1 MRLPA
6 AAADELATRILRG
19 GIQQGLLPDR
29 PLPDWDRY
37 KIYRQRIRS
46 SFIVP
51 ETSVTPLMA
60 RILYGLAM
68 VARPERVLCIG
79 SYLGNALAWMAG
91 PGFGPDPVYP
101 GALALGVD
109 TDRAA
114 VSQATRNFARAGM
127 ADRVECRCMDGLD
140 LPRLGQRFD
149 LVLLDADDR
158 DSRKAIYYPLLDA
171 VYPLVDDY
179 GLILAHDIT
188 VPRFRAQLARYRE
201 LTRDQARFAVTSS
214 LEIDDCG
221 LEVSRKAGQ
230 HAVRSAEARRAT
242 GGQARV

>member
-19 GIQQGLLPDR
+19 GIEQGLLPDQR
-29 PLPDWDRY
+29 LPDWDRY
-37 KIYRQRIRS
+37 KIFRQRIRS

-60 RILYGLAM
+60 RLLYCLAAL
-68 VARPERVLCIG
+68 ARPERVLCVG
-79 SYLGNALAWMAG
+79 CYVGNALAWMAG
-91 PGFGPDPVYP
+91 PGFGPDPVYR

-109 TDRAA
+109 IDRAA
-114 VSQATRNFARAGM
+114 VQAATQNFARAGM
-127 ADRVECRCMDGLD
+127 ANRVECRCMDGLD
-140 LPRLGQRFD
+140 IPRLDQRFD
-149 LVLLDADDR
+149 LVLLDADDP

-171 VYPLVDDY
+171 IYPLVEDD
-179 GLILAHDIT
+179 GLILAHDIA
-188 VPRFRAQLARYRE
+188 VPRFREQLGRYRE
-201 LTRDQARFAVTSS
+201 LMRDSARFAGTAS

-230 HAVRSAEARRAT
+230 HAVRAAEARRAA
-242 GGQARV
+242 GGQVRA